1 MMHAYMPIASVLS
14 NSLGRYGPQHVRLLC
29 PWDFPGKNTGVGY
42 HFLLQGIFP
51 TQGSKILECGLLCL
65 LQQQGSSLS
74 LAPPGKPVI
83 YKSMLAVWGVPS
95 GLLQFFLSPPSRRVA
110 LCGSMQTSQQ
120 KHSQAFCLITA
131 LSFRELLP
139 LSGSPLKYEGSVHS
153 FLFRDS
159 FEQGHVCFLNGQG
172 QDQKTGWFPSSKRA
186 KFSLCHF
193 IILFEVNSQKI
204 RHTHIQC

>member
-1 MMHAYMPIASVLS
+1 MTLRADHIWCIHTC
-14 NSLGRYGPQHVRLLC
+14 Q
-29 PWDFPGKNTGVGY
+29 
-42 HFLLQGIFP
+42 LLQSCPTLWDAMDHSMSGSSVHGIS
-51 TQGSKILECGLLCL
+51 QARILEWVTISPSR
-65 LQQQGSSLS
+65 GSSQPRDQKYWSVDSYVSYSSRGVLYHLHHLENQWFTS
-74 LAPPGKPVI
+74 QCWLYGE
-83 YKSMLAVWGVPS
+83 VPS

-172 QDQKTGWFPSSKRA
+172 
-186 KFSLCHF
+186 
-193 IILFEVNSQKI
+193 
-204 RHTHIQC
+204 